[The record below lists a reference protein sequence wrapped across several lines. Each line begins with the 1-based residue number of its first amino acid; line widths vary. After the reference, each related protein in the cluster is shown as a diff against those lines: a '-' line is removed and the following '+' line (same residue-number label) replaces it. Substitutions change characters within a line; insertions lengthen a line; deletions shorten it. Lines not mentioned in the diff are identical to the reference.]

1 MISAGKKAANEVEGC
16 KMDIKILDKKG
27 NNLSFIISKTNAAF
41 VNTLRRLII
50 DEVPTMA
57 MEDIEFRKNDSVLYD
72 EMLAHR
78 LGLIPLTTDLKG
90 YNLPEKCTCKG
101 EGCAKCQVELSLKT
115 KATGIIEASK
125 IKTKDP
131 KIKPV
136 YEEMPI
142 TKLLNEQELEF
153 IAIARLGKGKEHA
166 KWSPGL
172 AFFNQTPIVQVKD
185 PDKAVDAVKICPV
198 DVFELRK
205 GKAAV
210 NKDNELRCHHC
221 MACVDACPGAVEVK
235 GDNTSFVFT
244 IESWGQ
250 LKPATIVDQA
260 MVQFNEKLEE
270 FKQLIS
276 QL

>member
-1 MISAGKKAANEVEGC
+1 
-16 KMDIKILDKKG
+16 MDIKILDKKG

-172 AFFNQTPIVQVKD
+172 AFFKQTPIVQVKD